1 VRRFNGHLESLLYW
15 GTATSSMLFLGVVLV
30 GVVSRFV
37 LHRPVLASI
46 ELSRLFFVWSVF
58 LATALAYR
66 RNAHVSIALG
76 FERLPPRL
84 QRVVLPATRLLMLAF
99 CVAVAWQGTLLCL
112 LLWQTRLP
120 MLQISY
126 SWLCLPLPL
135 ASLALASF
143 LVETLVG
150 APLPTAGARTP

>member
-1 VRRFNGHLESLLYW
+1 
-15 GTATSSMLFLGVVLV
+15 MLFLAVVLV

-58 LATALAYR
+58 LATALAFR
-66 RNAHVSIALG
+66 RQAHVSIALA
-76 FERLPPRL
+76 FERLPPRVR
-84 QRVVLPATRLLMLAF
+84 RVVATFTRLLMLAF
-99 CVAVAWQGTLLCL
+99 SLAVAWQGALLCQ

-126 SWLCLPLPL
+126 GWLCLPLPL

-143 LVETLVG
+143 LVETLVSGPVG
-150 APLPTAGARTP
+150 AKAR